1 MFAHVAN
8 QAGDVG
14 DVAISEWNPFRGV
27 ETEKDVAGIYV
38 KSMLCSSLKSREVG
52 ALKVRCHC
60 ESESEGQAQN
70 GN

>member
-38 KSMLCSSLKSREVG
+38 KSMLCSSLKSRE
-52 ALKVRCHC
+52 
-60 ESESEGQAQN
+60 
-70 GN
+70 

>member
-38 KSMLCSSLKSREVG
+38 KSMLCSSLTSREYFLDVT
-52 ALKVRCHC
+52 AEVQSHKVQYRHF
-60 ESESEGQAQN
+60 QA
-70 GN
+70 